1 MKLLQ
6 LRNSQIQNKEVIDK
20 VEKKIVFLKRYEAL
34 TKQAFNE
41 KRLYENIKI
50 LKVLKNSGFPI
61 EFAKLNQLD
70 KIFRNLEELDQKV
83 EIINNQKI
91 SIEEFLFDK
100 KPKFIDIRKLEQLL
114 FESPLKAFKRESND
128 YF

>member
-83 EIINNQKI
+83 EIINN
-91 SIEEFLFDK
+91 
-100 KPKFIDIRKLEQLL
+100 
-114 FESPLKAFKRESND
+114 
-128 YF
+128 

>member
-1 MKLLQ
+1 M
-6 LRNSQIQNKEVIDK
+6 
-20 VEKKIVFLKRYEAL
+20 KRYEAL

-50 LKVLKNSGFPI
+50 LKVLKTSGLPI
-61 EFAKLNQLD
+61 ELTKLNQLD
-70 KIFRNLEELDQKV
+70 KIFKNLEELDKKV

-100 KPKFIDIRKLEQLL
+100 
-114 FESPLKAFKRESND
+114 
-128 YF
+128 